1 MDDRHLGGAENLD
14 AFFALQQA
22 RVRGNLNK
30 LSRRSRQ
37 AGNARR
43 RERLEEMEWDMRAG
57 SIPANSHMGGRC
69 ADLDEIDSRGSLRWT
84 GWKST

>member
-1 MDDRHLGGAENLD
+1 MDVRHLDGPENLD

-30 LSRRSRQ
+30 LTRRSRQ

-57 SIPANSHMGGRC
+57 SIPTNSHMGHRC
-69 ADLDEIDSRGSLRWT
+69 LDLSERDNDKERY
-84 GWKST
+84 

>member
-57 SIPANSHMGGRC
+57 SIAANSHMGHRC
-69 ADLDEIDSRGSLRWT
+69 LDLSERDNEREG
-84 GWKST
+84 

>member
-1 MDDRHLGGAENLD
+1 MDDRHLGGPENLD

-30 LSRRSRQ
+30 LSHRSRQ

-57 SIPANSHMGGRC
+57 SIAANSHMGHRC
-69 ADLDEIDSRGSLRWT
+69 LDLSERDNDKERF
-84 GWKST
+84 